1 MFINFC
7 VNTLCSAL
15 ISLSCSGLFFSRVLV
30 GMGEA
35 VAPSS
40 TTDMIART
48 IATEERSRAIA
59 FSFGGLHVGSLLG
72 LLLAPYLIEHF
83 GWPSVSVC
91 F

>member
-1 MFINFC
+1 
-7 VNTLCSAL
+7 
-15 ISLSCSGLFFSRVLV
+15 
-30 GMGEA
+30 MGEA

-72 LLLAPYLIEHF
+72 LLLAPFMIEHL
-83 GWPSVSVC
+83 GWPSVSSAGIDKFPLLPSVKC
-91 F
+91 SF